1 MNLNYKE
8 LGNTKKQPLVILHGL
23 FGSLD
28 NWVTLAK
35 YFAEH
40 FHVYLVD
47 QRNHGKSPHDD
58 KFSYE
63 VMASDLYDFLIRH
76 TIESPIIL
84 GHSMGGKTAMLFAT
98 QYPKMLKKLIV
109 VDIAPK
115 QYAVHHDSI
124 IAALKSLPL
133 SQIKRRGEANEM
145 LVNSIPQNDTRQ
157 FLLKNLT
164 RNEEGGF
171 KWKMNLPVIESNI
184 ELIGYGLPENALFEK
199 ETLFIRGLKSDYIQ
213 DQDITLLS
221 KYFPNSYLESVED
234 AGHWVHA
241 EAPQKL
247 FDLVVSFGKEK

>member
-8 LGNTKKQPLVILHGL
+8 SGEVGKRPLVILHGL

-28 NWVTLAK
+28 NWITLAK

-58 KFSYE
+58 AFSYQ
-63 VMASDLYDFLIRH
+63 VMGDDLRAFLMQHAIQD
-76 TIESPIIL
+76 PIIL

-98 QYPKMLKKLIV
+98 QHPEMIYKLIV

-115 QYAVHHDSI
+115 TYPVHHDGI
-124 IAALKSLPL
+124 IEGLKSLPL
-133 SQIKRRGEANEM
+133 EQLQRRGEADD
-145 LVNSIPQNDTRQ
+145 LLAKFIPQFDTRQ

-164 RNEEGGF
+164 RDEKGVF
-171 KWKMNLPVIESNI
+171 VWKMNLPVIERNI
-184 ELIGYGLPENALFEK
+184 EIIGHGLPEDAVFEK
-199 ETLFIRGLKSDYIQ
+199 ETLFIRGLKSDYIK
-213 DQDITLLS
+213 DEDLPLLS
-221 KYFPNSYLESVED
+221 KHFPHSRLESVAE

-247 FDLVVSFGKEK
+247 FDLVISFGK